1 MLMRLQKQSVQIKLL
16 IKKQAL
22 VEAGGQDNFDAQ
34 CDRQTT
40 IVQALREEGE
50 WCNAGQS
57 RPDLVMFTE
66 QSLLYFHTHVTSS
79 YDLA

>member
-1 MLMRLQKQSVQIKLL
+1 MLRTDAAITGSPPRGNKD
-16 IKKQAL
+16 
-22 VEAGGQDNFDAQ
+22 VEAAGQDNFGAQ